1 MRSSHGKLDFYTMSV
16 GMLQEKRDAY
26 MRLKAQ
32 GNLLPDGG
40 KKLDDAIELI
50 DSILDRKKSQPSS
63 EPQRIP
69 IFKTF
74 REEKL
79 TPDNIPKPIEVVSE
93 SEDEELKTIT
103 SGFRSIDI
111 SDDSFEDGDE
121 EDLSKFPDDP
131 LTPHE
136 IDQYLGLCKLPSI
149 RFSDQT
155 ICHPFVLHLGLISSN
170 SIHLRVI
177 DCLNT
182 ENTFFKFGTPT
193 KWNLTSKSSENGGA
207 KIGYKPTISH
217 PGCALSDLWN
227 FVHNS
232 MKNNKNWPVFLF
244 ESQKILNTFKSLYC
258 SSSVQH
264 YPGAKN
270 LPRNIRFVV
279 NVSPVCE
286 EFSQKANGA
295 PGDITASDDHLTVF
309 AEIYSKEIM
318 TSLSLSK
325 MKSKSVAWL
334 ELNLIDK
341 LQAPLNYRALLR
353 ISKIPANDIVTKL
366 SDSLATTQ
374 IGNSNKPHEPQ
385 ATSAPILNSIDDAL
399 LRRLALTG
407 FVPRTLALLA
417 AKGGWRGFVGLLSA
431 LGISKD
437 SPEPLSELYRCFM
450 KVNRGLAIN
459 ADLYKE
465 DAKKVSIKNLYS
477 ESERK
482 TKTLLKPLPIQPEPP
497 EDRIK
502 ITMPPASDALLKF
515 VSVVNLLMS
524 YDSSDPQVE
533 EEKA

>member
-1 MRSSHGKLDFYTMSV
+1 MSV

-26 MRLKAQ
+26 MKLKAQ

-50 DSILDRKKSQPSS
+50 NSILDCKKSQPSP

-69 IFKTF
+69 ISKTF
-74 REEKL
+74 REKKI
-79 TPDNIPKPIEVVSE
+79 TPVNIPKSIEEVSE
-93 SEDEELKTIT
+93 SEDEELETIT
-103 SGFRSIDI
+103 SGFSSIDI
-111 SDDSFEDGDE
+111 KDDSFEDGSE

-136 IDQYLGLCKLPSI
+136 IDQYLCLCKLPSM

-155 ICHPFVLHLGLISSN
+155 MCHPFVFHLGFISSN
-170 SIHLRVI
+170 FIHLRVI

-182 ENTFFKFGTPT
+182 KNTFFKYGTPT
-193 KWNLTSKSSENGGA
+193 KWNLTFNSPENGGA
-207 KIGYKPTISH
+207 KMGYKPFISH

-227 FVHNS
+227 FVHKA
-232 MKNNKNWPVFLF
+232 MKNSKDWPVFLF
-244 ESQKILNTFKSLYC
+244 ESQKILNSFKSLYC

-279 NVSPVCE
+279 HVSLLSE
-286 EFSQKANGA
+286 EFSQKAIDA
-295 PGDITASDDHLTVF
+295 PGDITALDDHLTVF
-309 AEIYSKEIM
+309 AKETM

-325 MKSKSVAWL
+325 MKPKSVSWL
-334 ELNLIDK
+334 E
-341 LQAPLNYRALLR
+341 APLNYRALLR
-353 ISKIPANDIVTKL
+353 ISKISANDIVTEL
-366 SDSLATTQ
+366 SDCLATTQ
-374 IGNSNKPHEPQ
+374 ISNSNKPHEPQ
-385 ATSAPILNSIDDAL
+385 ATSAPILNSIDDVL

-407 FVPRTLALLA
+407 FMPRTLALLA
-417 AKGGWRGFVGLLSA
+417 AKGGWRGFGGLLSA

-459 ADLYKE
+459 ADLFKE
-465 DAKKVSIKNLYS
+465 DAKKASIKNLYC

-482 TKTLLKPLPIQPEPP
+482 TRTLLKPLPIQPERP

-502 ITMPPASDALLKF
+502 ITMPPANTGMILAFDLD
-515 VSVVNLLMS
+515 
-524 YDSSDPQVE
+524 DSSDPQVE